1 MSNVFVYTAL
11 KTKCKEHKE
20 LNGHITTSFMK
31 VEGKMPKLTTC
42 VNESIA
48 TVVEIK
54 YLEGGNVTV
63 AVVDCHLAHSRRKH
77 FNDLGLTYDYEFI
90 PHITLCSGNKVV
102 DFSHL
107 VGEFAYCG
115 DEYIGFITK

>member
-48 TVVEIK
+48 TVAEIK
-54 YLEGGNVTV
+54 YLEDGNVTV
-63 AVVDCHLAHSRRKH
+63 AVVDCHLAYSRHNH
-77 FNDLGLTYDYEFI
+77 FNDIGLTYDYEFI
-90 PHITLCSGNKVV
+90 PHITLCSGNKVG